1 MNNMTRSILLPY
13 NIITLLLSILLF
25 SCTDPQITEKSFQID
40 PPSESLLSASI
51 IPEDTPLAAGDAL
64 TVEVWGHDDLSK
76 ELVID
81 ATGFIYYPFI
91 GKEKA
96 SGHTIEQLQI
106 LIADKLSRYYVAPK
120 VTITP
125 GTLASQHYFVLGEV
139 NSPGRQS
146 LTAPT
151 SVLEVV
157 ASAGGPTGDAGDSV
171 ILLRKTKN
179 KLLILSLPIRYKDLT
194 ANNLQSATT
203 LVKARDILFLAPST
217 IADVETFMKRLD
229 NILAPILSLERGIIF
244 WPELIKAMNGT
255 EAQNIFISQ

>member
-1 MNNMTRSILLPY
+1 MNNMTRSTLSPSHVF
-13 NIITLLLSILLF
+13 TLLLSILLF
-25 SCTDPQITEKSFQID
+25 SCTDPQLTEKHFQID
-40 PPSESLLSASI
+40 PPSDSLLSASVI
-51 IPEDTPLAAGDAL
+51 SEDTPLAAGDKL
-64 TVEVWGHDDLSK
+64 SVEVWGHDDLGK

-96 SGHTIEQLQI
+96 SGYTIEQLQT
-106 LIADKLSRYYVAPK
+106 LITDKLSRYYVEPK

-125 GTLASQHYFVLGEV
+125 GVLASQHYFVLGEV
-139 NSPGRQS
+139 NSPGKQN

-171 ILLRKTKN
+171 ILLRKTKS
-179 KLLILSLPIRYKDLT
+179 KLLILSLPIRYKDFT

-203 LVKARDILFLAPST
+203 LVKAHDILFLAPST
-217 IADVETFMKRLD
+217 IADVETFMRRLD
-229 NILAPILSLERGIIF
+229 SILSPILSLERGIIF